1 MAKIILPYSS
11 FNKVTKTITLPTATF
26 DIKNLYAVI
35 DTTANVLLYAPTV
48 MGHGY
53 TSFTSTTLVL
63 EMDTNIGTIANT
75 DELMIIYE
83 QSAAG
88 ASTDSNQVLQTT
100 ALNNILSEL
109 QNSIAF
115 SETVWYDVAIPTN
128 FYVRGVN
135 IDQTTGTQT
144 ISWKNPLGT
153 VVSVTGLTLVQA
165 TASAD
170 FEFNTVERIAVAA
183 GTGYSIGDYIRE
195 SNIFNMNTATLVATI
210 WNNLTLNTI
219 LGTVPT
225 LANVPVNDSYATKAN
240 QVLQVTLATAAN
252 AIRSTV
258 LNSKSADA
266 VA

>member
-53 TSFTSTTLVL
+53 TSFTPTTLVL
-63 EMDTNIGTIANT
+63 EIDTNIGTLANT

-88 ASTDSNQVLQTT
+88 GATDSNQVLQTT

-135 IDQTTGTQT
+135 IDQTTGIQT

-153 VVSVTGLTLVQA
+153 VVSITGLTLVQA

-183 GTGYSIGDYIRE
+183 GTVPKIVFSVRLFQI
-195 SNIFNMNTATLVATI
+195 VATKVAVF
-210 WNNLTLNTI
+210 I
-219 LGTVPT
+219 LKI
-225 LANVPVNDSYATKAN
+225 LLSR
-240 QVLQVTLATAAN
+240 
-252 AIRSTV
+252 I
-258 LNSKSADA
+258 
-266 VA
+266 